1 MRIMGFGMEK
11 NFVFA
16 GFKGE
21 QSGHCDD
28 KFWVEN
34 NSVNVSLYLSH
45 YTASASPL
53 LFSPPSLTAAPP
65 AVPPP
70 LLLTVADNWSTD
82 CKLSLSLCAIR
93 ILTQNLA
100 AFLSIALP
108 SLLAS
113 VMTIAA
119 DTSGSPTRLQKKAPY
134 VELAIGL
141 MVCPGQLD
149 IVMNSYGPLIV
160 MKLKDYCET
169 ELSFQA
175 GLAASGALTP
185 ALRLMTKAT
194 FERTDNGLCKGANER
209 LRFLVRVRVSEG
221 MELNGREIED

>member
-1 MRIMGFGMEK
+1 MGFGMEK

-34 NSVNVSLYLSH
+34 NSCIYIYIYGSQTTTDQRLCLSLFSVSLYLSH

-119 DTSGSPTRLQKKAPY
+119 DTSGSPTRLQGRY
-134 VELAIGL
+134 GGMVVCWILGLGCLVSWNNMLTIG
-141 MVCPGQLD
+141 
-149 IVMNSYGPLIV
+149 
-160 MKLKDYCET
+160 DYYYDQFP
-169 ELSFQA
+169 SFQA

-194 FERTDNGLCKGANER
+194 FERTDNGLCKGANG
-209 LRFLVRVRVSEG
+209 F
-221 MELNGREIED
+221 